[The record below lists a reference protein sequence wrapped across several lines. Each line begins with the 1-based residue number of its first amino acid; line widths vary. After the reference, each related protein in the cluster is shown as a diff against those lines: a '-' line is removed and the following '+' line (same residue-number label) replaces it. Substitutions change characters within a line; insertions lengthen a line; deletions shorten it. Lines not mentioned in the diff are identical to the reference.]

1 MDYIKKHAF
10 KIVLLLILLFS
21 SVSCIYTI
29 YNYKSTANSQIS
41 FQGNHHGNFQGN
53 LQNAPRN
60 NTSGNPQG
68 NSQNT
73 PGNKPSDNSQ
83 GNSQNSPRQPG
94 QNMPGSNGFQKS
106 GGPSPNNQMR
116 SQGSTSGNYS
126 YAFIAY
132 ALLFIAVS
140 ILAYYLFMYK
150 KISIKQGHIKFLL
163 ITLLASAFLLRIS
176 LSALIQG
183 HPGDINIFKG
193 WASSAAKSLTQFYSN
208 SRSSDYPP
216 LYIYILSFAG
226 KIGNISL
233 MAKYYTLLLKMP
245 SILADIA
252 ASFFIYKI
260 ARKRFSSEISILL
273 SAFYAYNPAIFIN
286 STLWGQVD
294 SLFALIVAASVYL
307 LSEKK
312 IVFSTI
318 LFTAAVFMKPQ
329 GIIFLPVLFFE
340 LVREK
345 NWKLFVKAAVTALIA
360 AVIII
365 LPFSINKSPLWIIS
379 LYKSTISEYPYA
391 SLNAYNFFGL
401 IGANYVKDTSTLFI
415 FSYHTWGMIFIV
427 LITLFSWYIYIRK
440 NDSTAAAASAL
451 VLIAGVFTFSVGMH
465 ERYLLPAVILSI
477 LAFIYLRDKRI
488 LLLALGFS
496 STVYINTHMV
506 LFQALNGNMNS
517 VSYNPVMII
526 TSLINIL
533 LFVYLAKIVFDY
545 TKTPW

>member
-1 MDYIKKHAF
+1 MELIKKHAF

-21 SVSCIYTI
+21 SVLCIYTI
-29 YNYKSTANSQIS
+29 YNYKSTANNQI
-41 FQGNHHGNFQGN
+41 NFQGH
-53 LQNAPRN
+53 
-60 NTSGNPQG
+60 SGNA
-68 NSQNT
+68 

-83 GNSQNSPRQPG
+83 DNSQNSPRQPG
-94 QNMPGSNGFQKS
+94 QNMPGGNGFQKS
-106 GGPSPNNQMR
+106 GMPSPNNQMR

-140 ILAYYLFMYK
+140 ILAYYLFMHK
-150 KISIKQGHIKFLL
+150 KISIKQDHIKFLL
-163 ITLLASAFLLRIS
+163 ITLLASSFLLRIS

-216 LYIYILSFAG
+216 LYIYILSLAG
-226 KIGNISL
+226 KIGNISI
-233 MAKYYTLLLKMP
+233 MTKYYTLLLKLP

-294 SLFALIVAASVYL
+294 TLFALIVAASVYL

-318 LFTAAVFMKPQ
+318 LFTAAALMKPQ

-340 LVREK
+340 LVRQK
-345 NWKLFVKAAVTALIA
+345 NWKLFVKTTVTALIA

-365 LPFSINKSPLWIIS
+365 LPFSINKSPLWIIN

-506 LFQALNGNMNS
+506 LFQALSGNMNS

-526 TSLINIL
+526 TSLINII
-533 LFVYLAKIVFDY
+533 LFVYLAKIVFDN
-545 TKTPW
+545 TKIP